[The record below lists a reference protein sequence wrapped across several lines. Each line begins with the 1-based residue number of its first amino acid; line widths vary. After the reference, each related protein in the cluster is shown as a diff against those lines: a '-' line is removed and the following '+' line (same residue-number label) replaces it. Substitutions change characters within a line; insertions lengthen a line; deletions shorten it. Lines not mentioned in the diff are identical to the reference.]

1 MATVTGLTAARMLL
15 IEAMSVVGGFVQGD
29 NLILTQFD
37 GTEINAGSVRG
48 PMGPEGPPGSIEVS
62 PAGGDL
68 TGNFPNPLIAAAKVL
83 TSHLADLAVTSA
95 KLANGSVTTG
105 KLADGSVTAEKL
117 AAGVVSEA
125 PIQLI
130 PTMSGV
136 NGHNFWI
143 KQIAP
148 GTVAVSGYIDVDDTN
163 LNRRDTGMKIPS
175 GWEPLTAVIESSP
188 TVGSNNDNNY
198 RYFFNP
204 ADAVLPGAIEFEQ
217 DSGGTGSG
225 PYEGITCVWF
235 TA

>member
-15 IEAMSVVGGFVQGD
+15 IEAASVVGGFIQND
-29 NLILTQFD
+29 DLILTQFD
-37 GTEINAGSVRG
+37 GTQINAGNVRG
-48 PMGPEGPPGSIEVS
+48 PQGIQGPPGSIEVS

-68 TGNFPNPLIAAAKVL
+68 AGNFPNPVIGAAKVL
-83 TSHLADLAVTSA
+83 SSHLANLAVTAGKIANGAVGTSAIADGAVTAA
-95 KLANGSVTTG
+95 KLAP
-105 KLADGSVTAEKL
+105 
-117 AAGVVSEA
+117 GVVAES
-125 PIQLI
+125 PVQLI
-130 PTMSGV
+130 PTMAGV
-136 NGHNFWI
+136 GSHNFWI

-148 GTVAVSGYIDVDDTN
+148 GTVAVSGYLDVDDTN

-188 TVGSNNDNNY
+188 TVGSNNANNY

-204 ADAVLPGAIEFEQ
+204 VDAPLPGAIEFEQ
-217 DSGGTGSG
+217 DGGGAGAG